1 MVDQRKPDPDPGQP
15 VTPDAA
21 AEPRDLSFLWPALD
35 RIRAVEIKLVADDAA
50 AQNTDVTARLKALEA
65 DVAAIRD
72 VLHQALGTPKA
83 GARAEPEPEAEP
95 PELLPQT
102 AGRAALGIVTAVALL
117 LLAHLL
123 VVFALDLPTLV
134 LRLVSIAVP
143 LPIALWMTLH
153 RQIRPRL
160 EVLMA
165 LSIGILAVGAM
176 SLVVSVHEHD
186 SFLPENGRE
195 WRETLEYV
203 ASIAFAY
210 ATGVL
215 ISGTVQARSG
225 APNRAGQVTLKLAKA
240 VASVTGKA
248 IKTGPEI
255 KRHVDL
261 IQALINFLA
270 LLTTGFMAVVTGLR
284 AVLR

>member
-1 MVDQRKPDPDPGQP
+1 MPDPDPGQ
-15 VTPDAA
+15 
-21 AEPRDLSFLWPALD
+21 PRDLSFLWPALD

-50 AQNTDVTARLKALEA
+50 AYNADVAERLKTLEA
-65 DVAAIRD
+65 DVAAIREM
-72 VLHQALGTPKA
+72 LHRAIGPRT
-83 GARAEPEPEAEP
+83 GEARAEPEQVAEP

-102 AGRAALGIVTAVALL
+102 AGRAALGVVTAVALL

-134 LRLVSIAVP
+134 LRLVSIAIP
-143 LPIALWMTLH
+143 LPIAVWMTL
-153 RQIRPRL
+153 RRRIRPRL

-165 LSIGILAVGAM
+165 LSIGILAVAAM
-176 SLVVSVHEHD
+176 SVVVSVHEHD

-195 WRETLEYV
+195 WRETIEYV
-203 ASIAFAY
+203 ASITFAY

-225 APNRAGQVTLKLAKA
+225 APNRAGQVTLKLARA

-255 KRHVDL
+255 KKHVDF
-261 IQALINFLA
+261 IQAVINFFA
-270 LLTTGFMAVVTGLR
+270 LLATGFMAVVTGLR

>member
-1 MVDQRKPDPDPGQP
+1 MDDPRKPDPDPGQ
-15 VTPDAA
+15 
-21 AEPRDLSFLWPALD
+21 PRDLSFLWPALD

-50 AQNTDVTARLKALEA
+50 AQNADVAARLKALEA
-65 DVAAIRD
+65 DVAVIRD
-72 VLHQALGTPKA
+72 MLHQALGTPMA
-83 GARAEPEPEAEP
+83 GAHAEPEPAAEP

-102 AGRAALGIVTAVALL
+102 AGRATLGIVTAVALL

>member
-1 MVDQRKPDPDPGQP
+1 MDDQRKPDPDPGHP
-15 VTPDAA
+15 VVPGPA

-50 AQNTDVTARLKALEA
+50 AHNADVAARLKALEA
-65 DVAAIRD
+65 DVAAIREM
-72 VLHQALGTPKA
+72 LHQALGTPMA
-83 GARAEPEPEAEP
+83 GAHAEPEPAAEP

-102 AGRAALGIVTAVALL
+102 AGRATLGIVTAVALL

-134 LRLVSIAVP
+134 LRLVSIVVP

-153 RQIRPRL
+153 RRIRPRL

-186 SFLPENGRE
+186 SFFPENGRE

>member
-1 MVDQRKPDPDPGQP
+1 MDDQRKPDPDPGRP
-15 VTPDAA
+15 VVPDPA

-50 AQNTDVTARLKALEA
+50 AHNANVAARLKALEA

-72 VLHQALGTPKA
+72 MLRQALGTPMA
-83 GARAEPEPEAEP
+83 GTHAEPERAAEP

-102 AGRAALGIVTAVALL
+102 TGRATLGIATAVALL

-153 RQIRPRL
+153 RRIRPRL

>member
-1 MVDQRKPDPDPGQP
+1 MVDERKPDPDPAP
-15 VTPDAA
+15 A
-21 AEPRDLSFLWPALD
+21 PRDLSFLWPALD
-35 RIRAVEIKLVADDAA
+35 RIRAVEIKLVSDDA
-50 AQNTDVTARLKALEA
+50 DVATRLKALEA
-65 DVAAIRD
+65 DVAAIREM
-72 VLHQALGTPKA
+72 LQQAIASPTA
-83 GARAEPEPEAEP
+83 ATRAEPEPAAEP
-95 PELLPQT
+95 PELRPQT
-102 AGRAALGIVTAVALL
+102 AARAALGVVTAVALL

-134 LRLVSIAVP
+134 LRVISIAVP
-143 LPIALWMTLH
+143 LPIAVWMTL
-153 RQIRPRL
+153 RRRIRPPL
-160 EVLMA
+160 EVVMA
-165 LSIGILAVGAM
+165 LAIGILAVGAM

-186 SFLPENGRE
+186 SFLPENSRE

-203 ASIAFAY
+203 ASIALAY

-225 APNRAGQVTLKLAKA
+225 APNRAGQVTLKLAQA

-248 IKTGPEI
+248 LKTGPEI
-255 KRHVDL
+255 KKHIDL